1 MTARGHTR
9 PLKTSPLTQVS
20 LRLPQVPPR
29 AGHASCPPD
38 STPAGGLRTAV
49 RTRRRTPG
57 LSGTRAAPVG
67 LPAARPGARLCVG
80 GCGHP
85 PASPARRAMEEALR
99 MAHEVALRLLL
110 CRPWASRA
118 AACRKPRASEVLT
131 RHLLQRRLPHWTS
144 FCVPYSAVRNDQFGL
159 SHFNWP
165 VQGANY
171 HVLRTGCFP
180 FIKYH
185 CSKAPWQDLARQNR
199 FFTALKVVNLGIPT
213 LLYGLGSWLFARV
226 TETVHT
232 SYGPITVYFLNK
244 EDEGAMY

>member
-1 MTARGHTR
+1 MA
-9 PLKTSPLTQVS
+9 PPKNFLKL
-20 LRLPQVPPR
+20 
-29 AGHASCPPD
+29 
-38 STPAGGLRTAV
+38 
-49 RTRRRTPG
+49 
-57 LSGTRAAPVG
+57 LSDRESQKA
-67 LPAARPGARLCVG
+67 L
-80 GCGHP
+80 
-85 PASPARRAMEEALR
+85 RRAHEA
-99 MAHEVALRLLL
+99 ALRLLL
-110 CRPWASRA
+110 CGPWASGA
-118 AACRKPRASEVLT
+118 ASHPKPRASEVLT
-131 RHLLQRRLPHWTS
+131 RHLLQRRLPYWTS
-144 FCVPYSAVRNDQFGL
+144 FCVPYSAVHNDQFGL

-185 CSKAPWQDLARQNR
+185 CSKAPWQDLARQDR
-199 FFTALKVVNLGIPT
+199 FFTALKIVNLGIPT

>member
-1 MTARGHTR
+1 M
-9 PLKTSPLTQVS
+9 
-20 LRLPQVPPR
+20 
-29 AGHASCPPD
+29 
-38 STPAGGLRTAV
+38 
-49 RTRRRTPG
+49 
-57 LSGTRAAPVG
+57 
-67 LPAARPGARLCVG
+67 
-80 GCGHP
+80 
-85 PASPARRAMEEALR
+85 EALR
-99 MAHEVALRLLL
+99 RAHEVVLRLLL
-110 CRPWASRA
+110 WRPWAAGAASRP
-118 AACRKPRASEVLT
+118 KPRASEVLT
-131 RHLLQRRLPHWTS
+131 QHLLQRRLPHWTS

-185 CSKAPWQDLARQNR
+185 CSKAPWQDLAGQDR

-244 EDEGAMY
+244 EDKGAMY

>member
-1 MTARGHTR
+1 M
-9 PLKTSPLTQVS
+9 
-20 LRLPQVPPR
+20 
-29 AGHASCPPD
+29 
-38 STPAGGLRTAV
+38 
-49 RTRRRTPG
+49 
-57 LSGTRAAPVG
+57 
-67 LPAARPGARLCVG
+67 
-80 GCGHP
+80 
-85 PASPARRAMEEALR
+85 EALR
-99 MAHEVALRLLL
+99 RAHEAALRLLL
-110 CRPWASRA
+110 WRPWASGA
-118 AACRKPRASEVLT
+118 ASRPKPRASEVLT

-144 FCVPYSAVRNDQFGL
+144 FCVPYSSVRNDQFGL
-159 SHFNWP
+159 SHFNWA

-185 CSKAPWQDLARQNR
+185 CSKAPWQDLAGQDR

>member
-1 MTARGHTR
+1 M
-9 PLKTSPLTQVS
+9 
-20 LRLPQVPPR
+20 
-29 AGHASCPPD
+29 
-38 STPAGGLRTAV
+38 
-49 RTRRRTPG
+49 
-57 LSGTRAAPVG
+57 
-67 LPAARPGARLCVG
+67 
-80 GCGHP
+80 
-85 PASPARRAMEEALR
+85 EALR

-118 AACRKPRASEVLT
+118 ATRPKPSASEVLT
-131 RHLLQRRLPHWTS
+131 LHLLQRRLPHWTS